1 MDKLCGWAISQKLL
15 VNDFEWVKK
24 LSKSDERFIKNY
36 YEESNKGYFLE
47 VDVEYPK
54 NLFSIHNDLP
64 FLPERSK
71 IKYCNKLVC
80 SVRDNKNYF
89 IQIKALKQALNHE
102 IILKK
107 SA

>member
-1 MDKLCGWAISQKLL
+1 MDKLYGWAISQKLP

-89 IQIKALKQALNHE
+89 IHLKALKQALNHE